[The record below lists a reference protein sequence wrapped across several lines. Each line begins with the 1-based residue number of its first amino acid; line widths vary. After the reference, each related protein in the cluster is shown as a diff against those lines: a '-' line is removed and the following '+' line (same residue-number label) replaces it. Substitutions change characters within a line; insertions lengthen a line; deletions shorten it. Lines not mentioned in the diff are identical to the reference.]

1 MSKREKEVI
10 KNLFKGYKKMNR
22 AMRSKLEA
30 YNLIITSEGKH
41 YKICRADSI
50 GGCCVLAKTSSD
62 YRAGTNFSCYLIKL
76 LEADNR
82 IA

>member
-1 MSKREKEVI
+1 
-10 KNLFKGYKKMNR
+10 MNR

-30 YNLIITSEGKH
+30 YNLIITSEEKH

-50 GGCCVLAKTSSD
+50 GGCCILAKSSSD

>member
-1 MSKREKEVI
+1 
-10 KNLFKGYKKMNR
+10 MNR

-30 YNLIITSEGKH
+30 YNLIITSEEKH
-41 YKICRADSI
+41 YKFCRADSI
-50 GGCCVLAKTSSD
+50 GGCCILAKTSSD

>member
-10 KNLFKGYKKMNR
+10 KNLFKGYKKLNR
-22 AMRSKLEA
+22 AMRLKLEA

-50 GGCCVLAKTSSD
+50 GGCCILAKTSSD
-62 YRAGTNFSCYLIKL
+62 YRSGTNFSCYLIKL